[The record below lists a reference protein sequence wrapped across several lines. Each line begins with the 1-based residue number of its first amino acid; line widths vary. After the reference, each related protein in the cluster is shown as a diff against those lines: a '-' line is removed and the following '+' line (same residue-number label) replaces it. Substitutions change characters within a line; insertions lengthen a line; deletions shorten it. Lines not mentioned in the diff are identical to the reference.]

1 MVHFYKSHKK
11 YFFILVGICLFI
23 YLRSIGNGYNLD
35 DELVTI
41 QHPLTA
47 PENGLDLQAIF
58 TSPYS
63 IEKFGYTYGYRPM
76 VHLSFAL
83 EHLLFGESAA
93 MSHLVNLLLYTLT
106 VLFLVYFLTEWL
118 GRQHFF
124 LVSLSCLLFA
134 IHPLHVEVVAS
145 IKNRDEL
152 LAFLAALL
160 AMHAYLRQVDG
171 IKIKYLLASFIFTII
186 ALLSKKTAI
195 PVLVL
200 IPFLDILYH
209 QRFQKTSL
217 LLLLPTLLYAL
228 WVGLDFS
235 ASFYP
240 YSAYLL
246 ICVLLVYF
254 VWHHFSKWQESEVFK
269 QPFFQL
275 TVYLLLCVGVI
286 YFAINTNIMVS
297 LLLVFAALRA
307 IRQAHYYLLWP
318 IIATYLFFSIYFKQ
332 VFFSEVILISVLFA
346 APHYFKGPKL
356 SKWASVISGLL
367 ALSAILIVLQNVLY
381 VTAFLMYGVIA
392 YFFYRSKVQ
401 IALILSIFQ
410 CVFTL
415 CTRDFNFAT
424 VFFTSLL
431 ALQWLQDISKQK
443 WFFRFYFV
451 VLSLLIVSLGI
462 LALPKPSF
470 QDATQIDTK
479 VLIANSNQVSERNGI
494 KEGRPLEFVENP
506 LVYKHTFQQKA
517 ATSLQVVSTYLKLHF
532 FPYPLRYYYGYKT
545 VEVHQMSEWTS
556 LLSLLLLLLLMLIAF
571 YCYHSQRIV
580 TLSLLLFVVPLL
592 LASNWFVLIAGMIAE
607 RHTYAST
614 LGFSLLLAWA
624 IYKLKANSWEELRLQ
639 SRSGFLFYT
648 VTICFITLS
657 FVRVGAWQ
665 TPIVLMETDQQACQ
679 QSAHAHSL
687 LATSY
692 IKVATEDVN
701 LTFEEK
707 QVRID
712 QAISAMRRAIRIFPY
727 LYNYHFDLG
736 RFYVLK
742 NDYAAAFTAFEN
754 AYKLVPENPL
764 AIDELVKCSFD
775 LNRTKETIFYGE
787 KLLLIVG
794 PQEKTVELM
803 AFQALTTQDFSAAQK
818 WSKYGIKHFA
828 GNPNFNR
835 LLQDAQNYRIVNK
848 SK

>member
-11 YFFILVGICLFI
+11 FFFILVGICLFI

-83 EHLLFGESAA
+83 EHLIFGESPA
-93 MSHLVNLLLYTLT
+93 MSHFVNLLLYVLT
-106 VLFLVYFLTEWL
+106 VLFLFYFLTEWL
-118 GRQHFF
+118 GSQHLF
-124 LVSLSCLLFA
+124 LLGLATFLFA

-171 IKIKYLLASFIFTII
+171 IKFKYLLASFIFTII

-195 PVLVL
+195 PILVL

-209 QRFQKTSL
+209 KRFQKTSL

-228 WVGLDFS
+228 WVGLDFG

-240 YSAYLL
+240 YAAYLL
-246 ICVLLVYF
+246 LCVLLVFF
-254 VWHHFSKWQESEVFK
+254 VWHHFSKWQESGVFK

-286 YFAINTNIMVS
+286 FFAINTNIMVS
-297 LLLVFAALRA
+297 LLLVFAAIRA
-307 IRQAHYYLLWP
+307 IRQANYYLIWP
-318 IIATYLFFSIYFKQ
+318 IIATYLFFTIYFKQ
-332 VFFSEVILISVLFA
+332 VFFSEVILISVLFT
-346 APHYFKGPKL
+346 APKYFKGPQL
-356 SKWASVISGLL
+356 IRWAFLISGLL
-367 ALSAILIVLQNVLY
+367 ALSAIFIVLQNVFY
-381 VTAFLMYGVIA
+381 VFAFLTYGVIA
-392 YFFYRSKVQ
+392 FFYYRSKVH
-401 IALILSIFQ
+401 IALILSLFQ

-415 CTRDFNFAT
+415 STRDFNFAT

-431 ALQWLQDISKQK
+431 ALQWLQDIAKQR
-443 WFFRFYFV
+443 WLFRFYFV
-451 VLSLLIVSLGI
+451 VLSLLVVSQGI
-462 LALPKPSF
+462 LALPKPPF
-470 QDATQIDTK
+470 QEATQIDTK
-479 VLIANSNQVSERNGI
+479 VLIANSNQVSAKNGI

-517 ATSLQVVSTYLKLHF
+517 ATSLHVVSSYLKLHF

-545 VEVHQMSEWTS
+545 VEVHQMLEWTS
-556 LLSLLLLLLLMLIAF
+556 VLSLLFLLLLILIA
-571 YCYHSQRIV
+571 YYSYHSQRIV

-624 IYKLKANSWEELRLQ
+624 IYKLKANSWEELRLK
-639 SRSGFLFYT
+639 SRSGFLFYM

-665 TPIVLMETDQQACQ
+665 SPILLMETDQKACQ
-679 QSAHAHSL
+679 HSAHANSL

-701 LTFEEK
+701 LTLEEK
-707 QVRID
+707 QEKID

-736 RFYVLK
+736 RFHVLK

-775 LNRTKETIFYGE
+775 LNRPKQTIMYGE
-787 KLLLIVG
+787 KFLKIIG
-794 PQEKTVELM
+794 PHEKTIELM
-803 AFQALTTQDFSAAQK
+803 AYIALKNQLFHAANK
-818 WSKYGIKHFA
+818 WAQIGKRNFPS
-828 GNPNFNR
+828 NPNFPR
-835 LLQDAQNYRIVNK
+835 LIADSQARKLIQ
-848 SK
+848 

>member
-1 MVHFYKSHKK
+1 MITFFKLHKK
-11 YFFILVGICLFI
+11 YLIVLILACLFI
-23 YLRSIGNGYNLD
+23 YMRSLGNGYNLD

-47 PENGLDLQAIF
+47 PENGLDLKAIF
-58 TSPYS
+58 SSPYS
-63 IEKFGYTYGYRPM
+63 IEKFGYTYGYRPI

-83 EHLLFGESAA
+83 EHLIFGESPA
-93 MSHLVNLLLYTLT
+93 MSHLVNLLLYVIT

-171 IKIKYLLASFIFTII
+171 IKIKYLFASFIFTII

-195 PVLVL
+195 PILVL

-209 QRFQKTSL
+209 QRFQKNSL

-228 WVGLDFS
+228 WVGLDFG
-235 ASFYP
+235 ALFYP
-240 YSAYLL
+240 YAAYLL
-246 ICVLLVYF
+246 ICVLLAYF
-254 VWHHFSKWQESEVFK
+254 VWHHFSKWQESGVFK

-275 TVYLLLCVGVI
+275 AFYLLLCVGVI
-286 YFAINTNIMVS
+286 FFAINLNIMVG
-297 LLLVFAALRA
+297 LLLVFAAIRA
-307 IRQAHYYLLWP
+307 IRQANYYLLWP
-318 IIATYLFFSIYFKQ
+318 IIATYLFFSVYFKQ
-332 VFFSEVILISVLFA
+332 VFFSEVILISVLFTA
-346 APHYFKGPKL
+346 QQIFKGPKL
-356 SKWASVISGLL
+356 IRWAFVISGLL
-367 ALSAILIVLQNVLY
+367 ALSAIFIVLQNVLY
-381 VTAFLMYGVIA
+381 VFALLTYGVIA
-392 YFFYRSKVQ
+392 FFYYRSKVH
-401 IALILSIFQ
+401 IALILSLFQ

-431 ALQWLQDISKQK
+431 ALKWLQDISKQK
-443 WFFRFYFV
+443 LFFRFYFV
-451 VLSLLIVSLGI
+451 VLSLLVVSQGI
-462 LALPKPSF
+462 LALPKPPF
-470 QDATQIDTK
+470 QEATQIDTK
-479 VLIANSNQVSERNGI
+479 ELIANSNQVSEKNGI

-517 ATSLQVVSTYLKLHF
+517 ATSLHVVSTYLKLHF

-556 LLSLLLLLLLMLIAF
+556 VLSLLLLLLLMLIAF
-571 YCYHSQRIV
+571 YCYRSQRIV

-624 IYKLKANSWEELRLQ
+624 IYKLKVNSWEELRLK

-665 TPIVLMETDQQACQ
+665 SPIVLMETDQKACQ

-692 IKVATEDVN
+692 IKAATEDPM
-701 LTFEEK
+701 LMQDQK
-707 QVRID
+707 LILID
-712 QAISAMRRAIRIFPY
+712 KAIAEMQKSINIFPY
-727 LYNYHFDLG
+727 LFNYHFDLG
-736 RFYVLK
+736 RFYILK
-742 NDYAAAFTAFEN
+742 GDNIRAFSAFKK
-754 AYKLVPENPL
+754 AHLLVPNNPL
-764 AIDELVKCSFD
+764 ALDELVKCSFD
-775 LNRTKETIFYGE
+775 LNRTNETLYFGA
-787 KLLLIVG
+787 LLIKVVG
-794 PQEKTVELM
+794 PQEKTIELM
-803 AFQALTTQDFSAAQK
+803 AYQALTTQNFSVAKK
-818 WSKYGIKHFA
+818 WAKYGQRQFSL
-828 GNPNFNR
+828 NQNFPR
-835 LLQDAQNYRIVNK
+835 LYTDAADRKIVNK
-848 SK
+848 GK

>member
-11 YFFILVGICLFI
+11 YFFILVGVCLFI
-23 YLRSIGNGYNLD
+23 YLRSISNGYNLD

-47 PENGLDLQAIF
+47 PENGLDIQAIF

-83 EHLLFGESAA
+83 EHLLFGESPA
-93 MSHLVNLLLYTLT
+93 MSHLVNLLLYAMT

-134 IHPLHVEVVAS
+134 VHPLHVEVVAS

-171 IKIKYLLASFIFTII
+171 NKIKYLLASFVFTII

-195 PVLVL
+195 PILVL

-209 QRFQKTSL
+209 QRFQKSSL
-217 LLLLPTLLYAL
+217 LLLLPTLLCAL
-228 WVGLDFS
+228 WVGLDFG

-240 YSAYLL
+240 YAAYLL
-246 ICVLLVYF
+246 ICVLLLYF
-254 VWHHFSKWQESEVFK
+254 VWHHFSKWQESGVFK
-269 QPFFQL
+269 QPFFL
-275 TVYLLLCVGVI
+275 SAFYLLLCVGIVF
-286 YFAINTNIMVS
+286 FAININITLS
-297 LLLVFAALRA
+297 LLLVFAAIRA
-307 IRQAHYYLLWP
+307 IRKANYYLLWP

-332 VFFSEVILISVLFA
+332 VFFAEVILISVLFT
-346 APHYFKGPKL
+346 APKYFNGPQL
-356 SKWASVISGLL
+356 IRWTFFISGLL
-367 ALSAILIVLQNVLY
+367 ALSAIFIVLQNVFY
-381 VTAFLMYGVIA
+381 VFAFLTYGVIA
-392 YFFYRSKVQ
+392 FFYYRSKVH
-401 IALILSIFQ
+401 IALILSLFQ

-415 CTRDFNFAT
+415 YTRDYNFAT

-431 ALQWLQDISKQK
+431 ALQWLQDILKQK
-443 WFFRFYFV
+443 WFPRFYFV
-451 VLSLLIVSLGI
+451 VLSLLVVSQGI
-462 LALPKPSF
+462 LALPKLQF
-470 QDATQIDTK
+470 QEATKIDTK
-479 VLIANSNQVSERNGI
+479 VLIANSNQVSEKNGI

-517 ATSLQVVSTYLKLHF
+517 ATSLHVVSSYLKLHF

-556 LLSLLLLLLLMLIAF
+556 VLSLLLLLLLMLIAF
-571 YCYHSQRIV
+571 YSYRSQRIV

-624 IYKLKANSWEELRLQ
+624 IYKLKANSWEELRLK

-665 TPIVLMETDQQACQ
+665 SPIVLMETDQKACQ
-679 QSAHAHSL
+679 HSAHAHSL

-692 IKVATEDVN
+692 IKAATEDP
-701 LTFEEK
+701 LLMQDQK
-707 QVRID
+707 LILID
-712 QAISAMRRAIRIFPY
+712 KAIAEMKKAIQIFPY

-736 RFYVLK
+736 RFYVLN
-742 NDYAAAFTAFEN
+742 NDYQSASSSFEN
-754 AYKLVPENPL
+754 AYRLVPNNPL
-764 AIDELVKCSFD
+764 ALDELVKCSFD
-775 LNRTKETIFYGE
+775 LNRTKETIFFGQ
-787 KLLLIVG
+787 KLVQIIG
-794 PQEKTVELM
+794 PNEKTIELM
-803 AFQALTTQDFSAAQK
+803 AFQALTTQDFPAAKK
-818 WSKYGIKHFA
+818 WSKYGMKHFP
-828 GNPNFNR
+828 GNPNFSR
-835 LLQDAQNYRIVNK
+835 LLQDAEDKRIV
-848 SK
+848 SKGK